1 MGLRSRDYVDSIH
14 FPDNIAPPFTLM
26 AAWSLTPWLTTMAY
40 HLHAMGVEDA
50 SDAGQGRVS
59 ITERVRSGIGIGP

>member
-40 HLHAMGVEDA
+40 HLHAMGVEDG
-50 SDAGQGRVS
+50 AGQNRVS
-59 ITERVRSGIGIGP
+59 ITERIRSGIGIGP

>member
-40 HLHAMGVEDA
+40 HLHVMRVEDG
-50 SDAGQGRVS
+50 AGQGRVS